1 MSRRRLTAVLALTVS
16 TALIWPAPSPANHT
30 RTIATVSA
38 KVKSQRATDLWTVEL
53 RWTATCLNVAEG
65 KEAVFNGQLYLV
77 DADSGERTSVGG
89 VVSRPD
95 PSTSG
100 SRETYVAAI
109 ARPQRLVPQ
118 LVISC
123 YETFPQD
130 GGPATTAT
138 GDAVIIPA
146 RFGGGGSGGGGGGS
160 GGGGGGGAGEPVGSG
175 GCRAALLG
183 TNGPDE
189 LTGSNGSEIIIGFGA
204 RDRILGRSGNDC
216 LIGGTGSDRL
226 EGGDG
231 SDRLTGGTGSD
242 VLIDRQGF
250 NAYDAGRGNDFVN
263 ARNGVRELVRCGP
276 GRDRA
281 RADRRDR
288 IRSCERI
295 IQRLIPRSHR
305 G

>member
-146 RFGGGGSGGGGGGS
+146 RFGGGGSGGGRMVPAEEAAVVQASRLAVGVAVLPCS
-160 GGGGGGGAGEPVGSG
+160 GPTGPTSSQ
-175 GCRAALLG
+175 AA
-183 TNGPDE
+183 T
-189 LTGSNGSEIIIGFGA
+189 GA
-204 RDRILGRSGNDC
+204 RSSSASAP
-216 LIGGTGSDRL
+216 GTGS
-226 EGGDG
+226 
-231 SDRLTGGTGSD
+231 SDAAVTT
-242 VLIDRQGF
+242 
-250 NAYDAGRGNDFVN
+250 A
-263 ARNGVRELVRCGP
+263 
-276 GRDRA
+276 
-281 RADRRDR
+281 
-288 IRSCERI
+288 
-295 IQRLIPRSHR
+295 
-305 G
+305 